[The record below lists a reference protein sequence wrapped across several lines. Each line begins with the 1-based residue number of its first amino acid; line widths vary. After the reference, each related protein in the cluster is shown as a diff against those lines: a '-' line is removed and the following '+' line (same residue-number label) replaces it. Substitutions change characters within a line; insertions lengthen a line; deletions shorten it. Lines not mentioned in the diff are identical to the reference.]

1 MALLIFLRIWAKLRL
16 TWAPSIKQNGGCA
29 FHNKIKT
36 LLILLQ
42 QQHRCKVNTQGLVL
56 LYIYQICFSFYFCI
70 SLEIAKRKNFSWK
83 IGRCKQRQPALWL
96 KSMSIFAAF
105 LQTERDV
112 SRLLKKDNKFEEES
126 GKWDDENTKKDRNEG
141 KWWKGRGKKTKTTLT
156 KRPWQT
162 FPLGG
167 LSEVTDIHYY
177 KY

>member
-1 MALLIFLRIWAKLRL
+1 
-16 TWAPSIKQNGGCA
+16 
-29 FHNKIKT
+29 
-36 LLILLQ
+36 
-42 QQHRCKVNTQGLVL
+42 
-56 LYIYQICFSFYFCI
+56 
-70 SLEIAKRKNFSWK
+70 
-83 IGRCKQRQPALWL
+83 
-96 KSMSIFAAF
+96 MSIFAAF

-162 FPLGG
+162 FPPGG